1 MSCAK
6 FTKFNLMKKRR
17 FLILIV
23 LFLFVSVNQSLAQ
36 KVKQPATGNTKKQM
50 KRLEK
55 MEKQKK
61 KENEKAEKELI
72 KEHVK
77 LQDKSTRK
85 MMKRSKKKSSRN
97 KKGKH
102 VEPFW
107 KKWFRKK

>member
-1 MSCAK
+1 
-6 FTKFNLMKKRR
+6 MKKRS
-17 FLILIV
+17 LIAIIV
-23 LFLFVSVNQSLAQ
+23 LSTIVFINPVISQ
-36 KVKQPATGNTKKQM
+36 KVKQPVTGNTKKQM

-55 MEKQKK
+55 MENQKK
-61 KENEKAEKELI
+61 KENEKAEKELL

-85 MMKRSKKKSSRN
+85 MMKRSKKKSSRS

-102 VEPFW
+102 TEPFW

>member
-1 MSCAK
+1 
-6 FTKFNLMKKRR
+6 MKKRS
-17 FLILIV
+17 LIAIIV
-23 LFLFVSVNQSLAQ
+23 LSIIVFINPVISQ
-36 KVKQPATGNTKKQM
+36 KVKQPVTGNTKKQM

-55 MEKQKK
+55 MENQKK
-61 KENEKAEKELI
+61 KENEKAEKELL

-85 MMKRSKKKSSRN
+85 MMKRSKKKSSRS

-102 VEPFW
+102 TEPFW

>member
-1 MSCAK
+1 
-6 FTKFNLMKKRR
+6 MKKRGL
-17 FLILIV
+17 FILIV
-23 LFLFVSVNQSLAQ
+23 LLLSISSNNIIAQ
-36 KVKQPATGNTKKQM
+36 NAKQPVTGNTKKQK

-55 MEKQKK
+55 LEKEKQ
-61 KENEKAEKELI
+61 KENEKAEKEIL
-72 KEHVK
+72 KQHVK

-85 MMKRSKKKSSRN
+85 MMRRSKKKSSRN